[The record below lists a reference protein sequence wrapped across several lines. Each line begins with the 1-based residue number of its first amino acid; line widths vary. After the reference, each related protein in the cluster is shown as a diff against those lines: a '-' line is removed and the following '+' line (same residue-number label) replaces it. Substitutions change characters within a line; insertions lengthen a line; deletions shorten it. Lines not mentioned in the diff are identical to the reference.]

1 MNVSAQRAAILAI
14 FMLPALAT
22 SGLTEPAAED
32 SSRFTIAP
40 TDGGFL
46 RLDRQTGAVAICAKK
61 ADEWACRPIDDQT
74 ASGAAERAQLEA
86 ENRTLKARVK
96 ELEDFLVSKS
106 FTPPPPPPHDGSAA
120 EGPPGGVSRLPTD
133 AEIDEALDYM
143 SRVYKKIRDHV
154 RALDKPSSNGD
165 HPEPAPLPQATPPA
179 PKTSL

>member
-1 MNVSAQRAAILAI
+1 MKLMAIRAAMLGI

-22 SGLTEPAAED
+22 AGTTEATED
-32 SSRFTIAP
+32 GSSRFTIAP

-46 RLDRQTGAVAICAKK
+46 RLDRQTGAVAICEKK

-74 ASGAAERAQLEA
+74 VSGATERAQLET
-86 ENRTLKARVK
+86 ENKSLKARVK
-96 ELEDFLVSKS
+96 ELEDFLASKS
-106 FTPPPPPPHDGSAA
+106 LTPPPPHDGSAA

-154 RALDKPSSNGD
+154 RELDKPPPELD
-165 HPEPAPLPQATPPA
+165 HPEPAPPPQATPPV
-179 PKTSL
+179 PKTTL

>member
-1 MNVSAQRAAILAI
+1 MNRMAKRAAILAI
-14 FMLPALAT
+14 VMLPALAT
-22 SGLTEPAAED
+22 SGRTDPAADD

-61 ADEWACRPIDDQT
+61 ADEWACRPVDEKT
-74 ASGAAERAQLEA
+74 ASSATERTRLET
-86 ENRTLKARVK
+86 ENMTLKARVK
-96 ELEDFLVSKS
+96 ELEDFLASKS
-106 FTPPPPPPHDGSAA
+106 LTPPPPHDGSAA
-120 EGPPGGVSRLPTD
+120 EGPPGGISRLPTD

-154 RALDKPSSNGD
+154 RELDKPSSNGD
-165 HPEPAPLPQATPPA
+165 HPEPAPLPQPTPPA